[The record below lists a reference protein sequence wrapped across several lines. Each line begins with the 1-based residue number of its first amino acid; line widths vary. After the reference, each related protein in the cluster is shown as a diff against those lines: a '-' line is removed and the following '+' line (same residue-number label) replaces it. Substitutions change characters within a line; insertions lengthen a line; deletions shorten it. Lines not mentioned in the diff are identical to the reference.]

1 MSFTFLSN
9 TFILFIILLQFLSP
23 YILIYLP
30 LSVRMALSEYIFLL
44 LPSLLFIYFTKQ
56 RFKDVILFKH
66 LSLKN
71 VLLLVILALVIQPSM
86 QLLGL
91 ISLFVFPNN
100 VNYAIAQLSELPL
113 VFTMFIMAFTPAI
126 CEEIAFR
133 GVFAHGYK
141 NINLKK
147 AVFINGLMFGII
159 HFDGQQFLY
168 AFFMGVLFAYIFY
181 LTRSIFS
188 TMIMHFV
195 FNGTQVLLSY
205 LAPIS
210 EVSNQVI
217 NFKDIIPYINLT
229 MLTMPL
235 LYIIFK
241 LLMRINPAIENEPT
255 VYQKV
260 FDFPMA
266 VIIAIFFLVVILP
279 LFF

>member
-1 MSFTFLSN
+1 MSSTFLSN
-9 TFILFIILLQFLSP
+9 TFILFTILLQFLSP

-30 LSVRMALSEYIFLL
+30 LSIKMALSEYIFLL
-44 LPSLLFIYFTKQ
+44 LPSLLFVYITKQ
-56 RFKDVILFKH
+56 NFKDVFLFKS

-71 VLLLVILALVIQPSM
+71 VLLLVLLSLLIQPSM

-100 VNYAIAQLSELPL
+100 VNYAIAQLNELPL

-133 GVFAHGYK
+133 GVFAYGYK

-147 AVFINGLMFGII
+147 AIFINGLMFGII

-181 LTRSIFS
+181 LTRSILS

-195 FNGTQVLLSY
+195 FNGTQVFLSY
-205 LAPIS
+205 LVPVS
-210 EVSNQVI
+210 EVPNQAI
-217 NFKDIIPYINLT
+217 SFKDIIPYINLT
-229 MLTMPL
+229 IFTIPL

-241 LLMRINPAIENEPT
+241 LLIRINPAIENET
-255 VYQKV
+255 TIHQRV

-266 VIIAIFFLVVILP
+266 VIIFIFLLIVILP

>member
-1 MSFTFLSN
+1 MSSTFLSN
-9 TFILFIILLQFLSP
+9 TFILFTILLQFLSP

-30 LSVRMALSEYIFLL
+30 LSIKMALSEYIFLL
-44 LPSLLFIYFTKQ
+44 LPSLLFVYITKQ
-56 RFKDVILFKH
+56 NFKDVFLFKS

-71 VLLLVILALVIQPSM
+71 VLLLVLLALLTQPSM

-91 ISLFVFPNN
+91 ISLFIFPNN
-100 VNYAIAQLSELPL
+100 VNYAMAQLNELPL
-113 VFTMFIMAFTPAI
+113 LFTIFIMAFTPAI

-133 GVFAHGYK
+133 GVFAYGYK

-147 AVFINGLMFGII
+147 SIFINGLMFGII

-181 LTRSIFS
+181 LTHSILS

-205 LAPIS
+205 LVPVS

-217 NFKDIIPYINLT
+217 SFKDIIPYINLT
-229 MLTMPL
+229 IFTIPL

-241 LLMRINPAIENEPT
+241 LLIRINPTIENET
-255 VYQKV
+255 TIHQRV

-266 VIIAIFFLVVILP
+266 VIIFIFLLIVILP